1 MLPPDVEAAYQR
13 LNSALDMGEAREG
26 AAPGDD
32 REPFDPQAAFA
43 NGNEEADFGLGGSIF
58 GGILGPLRQLSFWK
72 MKDRARTVGEGGM
85 HAFLDVDAAGDVHTG
100 VKFHLMGHS
109 FGCIVVSSMLRGP
122 GAGATLSRPVES
134 VALVQGAL
142 SLWSFCPD
150 IPDRPGKPG
159 YFHDI
164 VKSKKVKGP
173 FLTTRSRFDTAV
185 GRLYP
190 IAAGIARQVDS
201 PTRRVPDLRRH
212 WRLRSTGL
220 ATGVEDG
227 PMLAANG
234 KYTLQARHH
243 LSTSRA
249 ASSSRRE
256 TALPARTAISTG
268 QRSRTRCGR
277 PR

>member
-1 MLPPDVEAAYQR
+1 
-13 LNSALDMGEAREG
+13 MGEAREG

-72 MKDRARTVGEGGM
+72 MKERARTVGEGGM
-85 HAFLDVDAAGDVHTG
+85 HALPTSMQQATSTRG
-100 VKFHLMGHS
+100 VRFHLMGHS

-122 GAGATLSRPVES
+122 GAGGDAARGRSTRL
-134 VALVQGAL
+134 ALVQGAL
-142 SLWSFCPD
+142 SLWSYCPD
-150 IPDRPGKPG
+150 IPDRTGKPG

-164 VKSKKVKGP
+164 VKSKTGQRTDP
-173 FLTTRSRFDTAV
+173 HDALAFDTAV

-190 IAAGIARQVDS
+190 IAAGIARQVDFA
-201 PTRRVPDLRRH
+201 PGELPDLRRR
-212 WRLRSTGL
+212 WRLRSTWSRDR
-220 ATGVEDG
+220 VEDG
-227 PMLAANG
+227 PMLAA
-234 KYTLQARHH
+234 KRQVHVQARIRS
-243 LSTSRA
+243 STSRA

-256 TALPARTAISTG
+256 TAPPARTATSTG